1 MKRWI
6 PLLFGLVASVMAEA
20 SDPMSKIDDLI
31 RANQFSEAVA
41 LTKDSAEAGD
51 IEGEFRLALFYWHGV
66 GIGQN
71 YLEALRWITIA
82 ALSGHEKAI
91 SARKLILPAV
101 DAANWPKSLA
111 WARERLQTNA
121 EAGNNRYLIAL
132 SKSYSSD
139 FGFENAVEAYYWAS
153 LAVAVGENALL
164 KQRDGLSKKIAV
176 TDMAKAQERIA
187 VWLEK
192 WRKDKY

>member
-111 WARERLQTNA
+111 WA
-121 EAGNNRYLIAL
+121 
-132 SKSYSSD
+132 
-139 FGFENAVEAYYWAS
+139 
-153 LAVAVGENALL
+153 
-164 KQRDGLSKKIAV
+164 
-176 TDMAKAQERIA
+176 
-187 VWLEK
+187 
-192 WRKDKY
+192 